1 MHSYSDKLKSF
12 IEHYKEANIQV
23 APTTRILQLALDI
36 EKWHAGR
43 NVPERWQPV
52 VLGRVAALFG
62 VSREVAAAALTVAGW
77 LETRS
82 AGRSLW
88 QAPTSNNKEV

>member
-1 MHSYSDKLKSF
+1 MHSYSNKLKSCMERF
-12 IEHYKEANIQV
+12 KDANVQV
-23 APTTRILQLALDI
+23 APAPRILQLAHGI
-36 EKWHAGR
+36 EKWHATR
-43 NVPERWQPV
+43 NIPERWQPV

-82 AGRSLW
+82 SGRSLW
-88 QAPTSNNKEV
+88 QAPTSNNKEI